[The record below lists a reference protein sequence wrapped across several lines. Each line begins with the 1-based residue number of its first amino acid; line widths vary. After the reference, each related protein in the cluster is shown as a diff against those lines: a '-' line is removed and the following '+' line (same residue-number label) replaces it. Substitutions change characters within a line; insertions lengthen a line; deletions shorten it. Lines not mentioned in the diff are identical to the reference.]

1 MIRFRQHI
9 ENTMLP
15 PRNQAA
21 TVLHR
26 PPTVKEGALAFAYAH
41 CIDHAVLRLGCT
53 DTKSGFLDTNTEM
66 CPNRRLQNGGATSF
80 GQNLRSGQS
89 LHVQR
94 FGPKSSK
101 NDENCLNFWRAQS
114 PGFPTQIISV

>member
-53 DTKSGFLDTNTEM
+53 DTKSGFLDTN
-66 CPNRRLQNGGATSF
+66 RSYAISDLAFILAGGE
-80 GQNLRSGQS
+80 
-89 LHVQR
+89 
-94 FGPKSSK
+94 K
-101 NDENCLNFWRAQS
+101 
-114 PGFPTQIISV
+114 FPTMES